1 MYKNTKSVLDSA
13 WCVAFSSLT
22 TLQTLRILV
31 NLQIPPGSASVLL
44 VLNSC
49 RGDRDESIVLILLPV
64 ELPATVGL
72 KI

>member
-1 MYKNTKSVLDSA
+1 MYKNAKSVLNAA

-22 TLQTLRILV
+22 LQTLRVLV

-44 VLNSC
+44 VLNSSP
-49 RGDRDESIVLILLPV
+49 GDRDESIVLILLPV